1 METSLKIS
9 NISKAYP
16 DCLANDNINLE
27 LKSGKIYALLGEN
40 GAGKST
46 LVKILFGIIQP
57 DKGKIF
63 LNNQILKLNSPRDA
77 KKNKISMVFQHF
89 SLFETLSV
97 LENLI
102 LDSSEPKKSLEN
114 KIQDIINKY
123 NFCSTKILFNEI
135 WIYPLIRK
143 IIKISYN
150 FIYKFIIV
158 FIKRVICLKNI
169 QIFTNLRFGILLLC

>member
-123 NFCSTKILFNEI
+123 NFN
-135 WIYPLIRK
+135 
-143 IIKISYN
+143 II
-150 FIYKFIIV
+150 II
-158 FIKRVICLKNI
+158 I
-169 QIFTNLRFGILLLC
+169 